1 MCYRW
6 KDFSLWPSEQSR
18 IRIIEQVKFT
28 NSLLGKAF
36 EKQTKTIEIQERKRV
51 EALKALKSE
60 ENKQDIKWTDVIFQ
74 KEMRSNESKNE
85 IDEINKRGEK
95 KKNRI

>member
-1 MCYRW
+1 MSYRR
-6 KDFSLWPSEQSR
+6 KNFFLWPSEQNR

-36 EKQTKTIEIQERKRV
+36 EKQTKTTEIQERKTV
-51 EALKALKSE
+51 QALKALKSE
-60 ENKQDIKWTDVIFQ
+60 ENKQDKKWTDVIFP

-95 KKNRI
+95 KNRI

>member
-36 EKQTKTIEIQERKRV
+36 EKRTKTIEIQERKRV

-60 ENKQDIKWTDVIFQ
+60 ENKQDIKWTDVIFP
-74 KEMRSNESKNE
+74 KEMRSNESRNE

>member
-36 EKQTKTIEIQERKRV
+36 EKRTKTIEIQERKRV

-60 ENKQDIKWTDVIFQ
+60 ENKQDIKRTDVIFP